1 MPDVDLTQFKTL
13 YNQTA
18 LDYLHKIEEG
28 IHSIKQNP
36 SDKNS
41 INAVHIAAHSL
52 KSQSYLMGY
61 SSVGNASM
69 VLEKTFRVLN
79 DSTGPV
85 SNEIIQAVEIVV
97 HAVHAAISNI
107 TDGHPE
113 GVLSKIIERFRTTIS
128 LGE

>member
-1 MPDVDLTQFKTL
+1 MPEVDLNQFKSL

-18 LDYLHKIEEG
+18 LEYLHKIEEG
-28 IHSIKQNP
+28 LNSIKQNP
-36 SDKNS
+36 SDRNS
-41 INAVHIAAHSL
+41 INSVHIAAHSL
-52 KSQSYLMGY
+52 KSQSFLMGY

-85 SNEIIQAVEIVV
+85 SSEILRAVEIVV

-107 TDGHPE
+107 IDGHPE
-113 GVLSKIIERFRTTIS
+113 GDLTKIIERFKSTIS
-128 LGE
+128 QGE